1 MRVLIMGLPGAGKTT
16 LAQALKPALE
26 SAGYTVAWF
35 NADALRA
42 QHNDWDFSGA
52 GRMRQ
57 AKRMREAADGE
68 VCDFVICDFVCPLL
82 TMRFVFD
89 PHFVVWVDTIQEGRF
104 ESTNQIFNP
113 PKSWDVRVDS
123 QDTERW
129 LPVIL
134 ERLVSARKR
143 LVVQELTHPSNDR

>member
-16 LAQALKPALE
+16 LASALKPALE
-26 SAGYTVAWF
+26 VAGYTVAWF

-57 AKRMREAADGE
+57 AERMREAADGE
-68 VCDFVICDFVCPLL
+68 VCDFVLCDFVCPLL
-82 TMRFVFD
+82 TMRLVFD
-89 PHFVVWVDTIQEGRF
+89 AHFVIWADTIDAGRF
-104 ESTNQIFNP
+104 ADTNTMFNP
-113 PKSWDVRVDS
+113 PQNWDVRMTS
-123 QDTERW
+123 QNTEQW

-134 ERLVSARKR
+134 EQLVYSYKHQI
-143 LVVQELTHPSNDR
+143 VQELTHPNND